1 MIVEHLPPKFEK
13 HLSNFVLTVRNLLGN
28 DVKSIILYGSAAR
41 GEFDTKRSDLN
52 LLLVL
57 SQVDFQHLATLAP
70 LTRKWHRQRIATPL
84 VVSPQYLSSALDVY
98 PLEFLEMQAARR
110 VLFGDDVL
118 AEIDPPIQAVRRQC
132 EQEARGKLLHLRE
145 IVMETAMKPKHLQQ
159 AMVLSVPS
167 FLRIGRHVLRL
178 LEQPQKTLHAKELIT
193 ELRKATQ
200 LPLEGL
206 EIAWNIK
213 AGERTPSRND
223 IAPFFETY
231 LDDVAAITTFVDNLK
246 VASSSNQ
253 AR

>member
-13 HLSNFVLTVRNLLGN
+13 NLNEFVLTVRNLLGE
-28 DVKSIILYGSAAR
+28 DLKSIILYGSAAR
-41 GEFDTKRSDLN
+41 GEFDLKRSDLN
-52 LLLVL
+52 VLVVL
-57 SQVDFQHLATLAP
+57 DQVDFQHLATMAP
-70 LTRKWHRQRIATPL
+70 LMKKWYRQRIATPL

-118 AEIDPPIQAVRRQC
+118 AEIAPPIQAIRRQC

-145 IVMETAMKPKHLQQ
+145 IVLETALKPKHLQQ

-167 FLRIGRHVLRL
+167 FVRIGRYVLRL
-178 LEQPQKTLHAKELIT
+178 LEQPTQLHAKEVII

-200 LPLEGL
+200 LPLEGM

-213 AGERTPSRND
+213 TGERTPPRSD
-223 IAPFFETY
+223 IVSFFKTY
-231 LDDVAAITTFVDNLK
+231 LNDVVAITTFVDNLK
-246 VASSSNQ
+246 VA
-253 AR
+253 

>member
-13 HLSNFVLTVRNLLGN
+13 SLNEFVLTIRSRLG
-28 DVKSIILYGSAAR
+28 DDLKSIILYGSAAR

-52 LLLVL
+52 LLVVL
-57 SQVDFQHLATLAP
+57 NQVEFKQLATLAP
-70 LTRKWHRQRIATPL
+70 LTKKWSRQRIATPL
-84 VVSPQYLSSALDVY
+84 VVSPQYISSALDVF
-98 PLEFLEMQAARR
+98 PLEFLEMQASRR

-118 AEIDPPIQAVRRQC
+118 VEINPPIQAVRRQC

-145 IVMETAMKPKHLQQ
+145 IVMETALKPKHLQQ

-167 FLRIGRHVLRL
+167 FIRIGRHVLRL
-178 LEQPQKTLHAKELIT
+178 LEQPPKMHAKEVLA

-213 AGERTPSRND
+213 TGERTPSRSD
-223 IAPFFETY
+223 ITSFFETY
-231 LDDVAAITTFVDNLK
+231 LNDVAAITTFVDNLK
-246 VASSSNQ
+246 VA
-253 AR
+253 